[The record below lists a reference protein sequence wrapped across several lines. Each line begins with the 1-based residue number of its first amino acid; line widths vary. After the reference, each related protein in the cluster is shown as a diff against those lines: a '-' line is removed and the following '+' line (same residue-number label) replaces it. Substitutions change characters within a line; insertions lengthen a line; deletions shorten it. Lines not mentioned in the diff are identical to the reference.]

1 MRAGAILVAVGIL
14 VGASATLAFG
24 ALGDD
29 DDGATEAQT
38 VAELEIEPSTTGG
51 PQGVG
56 LLRQRGGKVSG
67 SVVVWGL
74 EPGSLH
80 AVHFHGPDSSCGTK
94 ADPVAIHPD
103 LDADADG
110 VAIAQ
115 VDIAAPNDILQPGYY
130 YNVHAESSAVSDNPE
145 IACGDL
151 LPGG

>member
-29 DDGATEAQT
+29 DGAAEAQT
-38 VAELEIEPSTTGG
+38 IAELEIEPAEAGG

-56 LLRQRGGKVSG
+56 LLRRRSGRVSG

-74 EPGSLH
+74 VPGSRH

-94 ADPVAIHPD
+94 ADPVAVHPD
-103 LDADADG
+103 LEADADG
-110 VAIAQ
+110 VATAQ
-115 VDIAAPNDILQPGYY
+115 VDIAAPSDILRPGFY
-130 YNVHAESSAVSDNPE
+130 YNVHAESSAVNDNPE

-151 LPGG
+151 LRSR